1 MDIEAIRAKVADHGA
16 YLPEATFA
24 PPKRMR
30 RGGGEGGGGRGAEVE
45 VLKTHVLGEKAALR
59 LRKRKYAS
67 SDHWWMPY
75 AALLCGFL
83 EMANCWYVYV
93 YAWLLLCYVVSS
105 AMPHLRLSLRSV
117 LNHFLNRVPCILTF
131 IPRGLI
137 MSFGAFKYHT
147 LPSLASRTDTEIGL
161 IAGVQAVMVLG
172 PTFIIGRL
180 LDARFHRVVVVVG
193 ICFLTAGFLVAS
205 CAEAVGMGRSY
216 GVVVGGQSV
225 MAGLGMSCLFIHS
238 STNAT
243 QVSW

>member
-1 MDIEAIRAKVADHGA
+1 M
-16 YLPEATFA
+16 
-24 PPKRMR
+24 
-30 RGGGEGGGGRGAEVE
+30 
-45 VLKTHVLGEKAALR
+45 KTHVLGEKAALR

-93 YAWLLLCYVVSS
+93 YAWLLLSYIVSS

-161 IAGVQAVMVLG
+161 IAA
-172 PTFIIGRL
+172 
-180 LDARFHRVVVVVG
+180 A
-193 ICFLTAGFLVAS
+193 
-205 CAEAVGMGRSY
+205 
-216 GVVVGGQSV
+216 
-225 MAGLGMSCLFIHS
+225 
-238 STNAT
+238 TNALDLAAHCAGRRCT
-243 QVSW
+243 GWRNALRGSDIPRRFFAPPIGTLSLRCACSVAASRS